1 MKALNILKA
10 VCRFLFTTVFRL
22 AATAAAVVLL
32 VCVGLCMVMSLIFN
46 GPSETA
52 RDHLTTTLMEHET
65 TARIVPY
72 FLDQNTI
79 DQICA
84 AEDTLP
90 AEISDAALVTVSSGR
105 VRQKNTVLQA
115 ETYTA
120 TVSMIGD
127 LSEIEFPDGD
137 GDNYVGFCDDVLLVT
152 ASKNAAAEA
161 GISSRCG
168 KILIM
173 NGQINEGLYN
183 SQSGYAARYA
193 IGQQADGTMIL
204 VTVGGITEQCLG
216 ATYQDLIDIMTE
228 YGAVNACCLPVST
241 PASEE

>member
-1 MKALNILKA
+1 MKALKILWA
-10 VCRFLFTTVFRL
+10 ICRFLIVTALRL
-22 AATAAAVVLL
+22 FITAATVVLL
-32 VCVGLCMVMSLIFN
+32 ACVGLAIMMSLIFN

-52 RDHLTTTLMEHET
+52 RDYLTTTLMENEY

-72 FLDQNTI
+72 YLDQKII

-84 AEDTLP
+84 TEDILP
-90 AEISDAALVTVSSGR
+90 AEISDAAMVTVSSGR
-105 VRQKNTVLQA
+105 VRQKTLVLQT

-120 TVSMIGD
+120 TVNLIGD
-127 LSEIEFPDGD
+127 LTQIQLTDEAGE
-137 GDNYVGFCDDVLLVT
+137 NYVGFADDVLLVSSS
-152 ASKNAAAEA
+152 AGAAADA
-161 GISSRCG
+161 GIYGRCG
-168 KILIM
+168 KILVM

-183 SQSGYAARYA
+183 SHSGYAARCA

-204 VTVGGITEQCLG
+204 VTVGGIREHCLG

-228 YGAVNACCLPVST
+228 YGAVNACCLTVST